1 MPLHILWRSSARSSA
16 SFSTR
21 PRTPVTRIVHNFLLR
36 LLKRQSPEFP
46 CAFSLGLSFLPAVSL
61 RGTSL
66 AFRRFLCTL
75 RCQKPLNVLLLL
87 FTTLRIISLRF
98 TGSVHFCQPFFLQH
112 VRYMGPVPPHC
123 ASVPFTASVQTHL
136 TIEYQNH
143 KSTRAYRHLPTHCH
157 RHFERASTCTRL
169 HSVPASQR
177 TAFVVQSKIRSH
189 PPTTWTYC
197 SLTSRA
203 EKRWL
208 GSLCLAA
215 QTTSRSA
222 QATQT
227 TDRVSP
233 YDLE

>member
-1 MPLHILWRSSARSSA
+1 MAVFCTVSA
-16 SFSTR
+16 SFCTR
-21 PRTPVTRIVHNFLLR
+21 SRTPVTRIVHNFPLR
-36 LLKRQSPEFP
+36 LLKRQSPEFLS
-46 CAFSLGLSFLPAVSL
+46 AFIFGLTSPLPVSL
-61 RGTSL
+61 HGTGL
-66 AFRRFLCTL
+66 AFRRFVHTL

-87 FTTLRIISLRF
+87 FTTLRIISFGF
-98 TGSVHFCQPFFLQH
+98 TGSVRFCQPFFLQH

-136 TIEYQNH
+136 TIEYQYY
-143 KSTRAYRHLPTHCH
+143 KSTRAYRHLPTQCY
-157 RHFERASTCTRL
+157 RHFERASTCTRS
-169 HSVPASQR
+169 HFGSASHR
-177 TAFVVQSKIRSH
+177 TALVVQSKIRSH
-189 PPTTWTYC
+189 PLTTSTYC

-208 GSLCLAA
+208 GPLCLAA

-233 YDLE
+233 YELE